1 MAALPGRDALISGF
15 LREFKDQIQLVG
27 IDIEVFTGLDFRNDA
42 DALLRELGVTYPAGW
57 TEDSGGPRKFRV
69 TAMPT
74 TVFISSSGTIV
85 EKSVGAID
93 ARFLASTSQKLL
105 AAEAAVANGMGHGG

>member
-1 MAALPGRDALISGF
+1 MPRFQGF
-15 LREFKDQIQLVG
+15 HGEFKGQIQLVG
-27 IDIEVFTGLDFRNDA
+27 IDIGVFTGLDSRNDA
-42 DALLRELGVTYPAGW
+42 DALLRELGMTYPAGW
-57 TEDSGGPRKFRV
+57 TEDGGVPRKFGV

-74 TVFISSSGTIV
+74 TGFISSNGTIV

-93 ARFLASTSQKLL
+93 ARFRASAPQKLL

>member
-1 MAALPGRDALISGF
+1 M
-15 LREFKDQIQLVG
+15 
-27 IDIEVFTGLDFRNDA
+27 
-42 DALLRELGVTYPAGW
+42 TYPAGW
-57 TEDSGGPRKFRV
+57 TEDGGVPRKFGV

-105 AAEAAVANGMGHGG
+105 AAEAAVTNGMGHGG